1 MKIMYPK
8 DYVLYLAF
16 SLKGILKIILQCW
29 YDYSLLLNKQRQQHP
44 LDNPQLIVF
53 ILGGI
58 TAQEVKL
65 VQEMVISSGRQT
77 QVLVGGT
84 RLLSPND
91 TVEAIFIKDLFMQ
104 QVL

>member
-1 MKIMYPK
+1 
-8 DYVLYLAF
+8 
-16 SLKGILKIILQCW
+16 
-29 YDYSLLLNKQRQQHP
+29 LLLNRPRQQHP

-58 TAQEVKL
+58 TAHEVKL
-65 VQEMVISSGRQT
+65 IQDMVISSGQQT

-91 TVEAIFIKDLFMQ
+91 IVDAIFIKDPLMQ
-104 QVL
+104 QAL